1 MSEGVFEFEYQP
13 TRQEIGAGMGL
24 TSKSV
29 YKGGWRWALFCLGL
43 LNGASY
49 GIMGA
54 LVSSLLLQAWGETL
68 QTQTALFYLGFM
80 GIGFAAIF
88 FARFVRDQ
96 VRQAYIRRTLP
107 KRFRVHLSSD
117 GVDFRSAHS
126 SNRTGWADV
135 DDIVRGKGMTVLVT
149 GACGLILPDRLLAE
163 AGDVAEINRAISQW
177 FDAAR
182 GSRA

>member
-13 TRQEIGAGMGL
+13 TRQEIGAGKGL
-24 TSKSV
+24 MSKSF

-49 GIMGA
+49 VIMGA
-54 LVSSLLLQAWGETL
+54 LVSFLLLQAWGETL
-68 QTQTALFYLGFM
+68 QSQTFLYYLGFV
-80 GIGFAAIF
+80 GIPIGALF
-88 FARFVRDQ
+88 FARIVHGHMRQ
-96 VRQAYIRRTLP
+96 VYVHRTLP
-107 KRFRVHLSSD
+107 KQFRVHLSSD